1 MKKLLLIFILTFLN
15 LPSFAYDVAFPLDK
29 ELTLEQDGVF
39 FVGKAN
45 KKENVWIND
54 KKVAE
59 AVVAKAVDYGI
70 VCCGTGIGISLAA
83 NKVPG
88 IRCAVVSDVFSA
100 KMSKAHNDANMLSLG
115 ERVLGR
121 GLALE
126 IVDAWINTEFEGDRH
141 SKRVNMIKEI
151 EERYNK

>member
-1 MKKLLLIFILTFLN
+1 MKIGLGCDHGGYNLKLEIMRYLESKNIEVVDYGTNNAEESVDYPIFG
-15 LPSFAYDVAFPLDK
+15 
-29 ELTLEQDGVF
+29 E
-39 FVGKAN
+39 
-45 KKENVWIND
+45 
-54 KKVAE
+54 KVAD
-59 AVVAKAVDYGI
+59 AVISKDVDYGI

-100 KMSKAHNDANMLSLG
+100 KMSKAHNNANMLSLG

-126 IVDAWINTEFEGDRH
+126 IVDAWINTDFEGDRH
-141 SKRVNMIKEI
+141 SRRVNMITNI
-151 EERYNK
+151 EDKHNK

>member
-1 MKKLLLIFILTFLN
+1 MKIALGCDHGGLN
-15 LPSFAYDVAFPLDK
+15 L
-29 ELTLEQDGVF
+29 
-39 FVGKAN
+39 KAEIAN
-45 KKENVWIND
+45 YLKSQNIEFKDFGTYTEESCDYADIALP
-54 KKVAE
+54 VAE
-59 AVVAKAVDYGI
+59 AVVAKEFDFGI
-70 VCCGTGIGISLAA
+70 LICGTGIGISLAA

>member
-1 MKKLLLIFILTFLN
+1 MTTELYEIKDFGSNSTESCDYPDYA
-15 LPSFAYDVAFPLDK
+15 LP
-29 ELTLEQDGVF
+29 
-39 FVGKAN
+39 
-45 KKENVWIND
+45 
-54 KKVAE
+54 VAE
-59 AVVAKAVDYGI
+59 AVARKEFDFGI
-70 VCCGTGIGISLAA
+70 LICGTGIGIGIAA

-126 IVDAWINTEFEGDRH
+126 IVDAWINTEFEGARH
-141 SKRVNMIKEI
+141 SKRVDMIKEI
-151 EERYNK
+151 ESRHNK

>member
-1 MKKLLLIFILTFLN
+1 MIIGLGSDHGGYN
-15 LPSFAYDVAFPLDK
+15 LKQEIIAH
-29 ELTLEQDGVF
+29 LEAKGIECIDFGPDNASQSVDYPMYG
-39 FVGKAN
+39 
-45 KKENVWIND
+45 
-54 KKVAE
+54 E
-59 AVVAKAVDYGI
+59 AVANAVIENKVDYGI

-141 SKRVNMIKEI
+141 SKRVDMIKEI
-151 EERYNK
+151 ENKHNK